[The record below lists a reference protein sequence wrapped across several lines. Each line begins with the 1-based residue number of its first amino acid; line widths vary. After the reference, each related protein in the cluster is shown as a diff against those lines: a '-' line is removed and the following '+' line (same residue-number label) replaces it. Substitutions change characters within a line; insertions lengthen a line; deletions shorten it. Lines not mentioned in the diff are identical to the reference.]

1 MRRLVALGI
10 CATLALGGCGGSDSD
25 SSSDTAATASGETQ
39 ASTIQPSH
47 QSASGQKQGEE
58 GKGQEKESSAA
69 NSTEKTSSSKQSP
82 ATVKVP
88 PISSAPTEGSE
99 APAPGVETV
108 KGGDNSV
115 QTYGTEASEDAR
127 TEAAIALQ
135 AFLNARLK
143 EDWEGVCA
151 AFARPARAQI
161 DKFIEQ
167 LESKGK
173 ELGCAGAMA
182 VLDKGAAQSQLRQ
195 EAQIT
200 EVLSFRGDGHVPGDP
215 SYLIFIGRP
224 ESTLYSMPMY
234 LEGGTWKV
242 GLALPSE
249 LPV

>member
-1 MRRLVALGI
+1 MRRLFLALGI
-10 CATLALGGCGGSDSD
+10 CAALVLGGCGDSD
-25 SSSDTAATASGETQ
+25 SSSDTAATASGETEASVPQPPDRSALSQQSKGMEKRGKGKEGSSKGANEGQ
-39 ASTIQPSH
+39 ASS
-47 QSASGQKQGEE
+47 K
-58 GKGQEKESSAA
+58 
-69 NSTEKTSSSKQSP
+69 STRM
-82 ATVKVP
+82 VRVP

-99 APAPGVETV
+99 APAPGVKTV

-115 QTYGTEASEDAR
+115 QTYGVEASDDAR

-143 EDWEGVCA
+143 EDWEGVCE
-151 AFARPARAQI
+151 AFAQPARAQI
-161 DKFIEQ
+161 DIFIKQ
-167 LESKGK
+167 LEGKGK

-215 SYLIFIGRP
+215 SYLIFIGPP

-234 LEGGTWKV
+234 LEEGAWKV